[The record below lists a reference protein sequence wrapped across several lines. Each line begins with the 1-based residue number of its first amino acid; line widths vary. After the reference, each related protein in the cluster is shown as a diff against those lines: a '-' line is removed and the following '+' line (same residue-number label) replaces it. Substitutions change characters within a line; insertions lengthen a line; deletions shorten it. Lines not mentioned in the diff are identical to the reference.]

1 MKVIVIMLVGII
13 FILFL
18 FIIKLKADLHHI
30 NRQTHAKLNK
40 ESHFIITND
49 VKMKEM
55 TELCEN
61 LNLMYEKFYQ
71 AQLNELHKEKEFKEM
86 LSSIAHDVRTPLTS
100 VQGYLQMLREKETTK
115 ENESYYQIIQQRID
129 DIRTLLEQFFFYS
142 KLLNNDA
149 SWETKSYSL
158 YESCCQSLAGFYS
171 QFVKANVEPQI
182 HFDDPDYTIETN
194 LDLLQRIFDNLIMN
208 GLLHGKGDI
217 WIRQSGDEL
226 SFTNEIEETCS
237 IDVDRVFERFY
248 KADPSRIHISS
259 GLGLA
264 IVKEIAEYSKI
275 KVRVQLENRLF
286 SVVLDFKD
294 IHQNKSHGI

>member
-1 MKVIVIMLVGII
+1 MKVIVIMLVGIV

-30 NRQTHAKLNK
+30 NQQTNAKLNK

-49 VKMKEM
+49 VKMNEM

-71 AQLNELHKEKEFKEM
+71 AQLNEWHKEREFKEM

-100 VQGYLQMLREKETTK
+100 VQGYLQMLQEKEMSN
-115 ENESYYQIIQQRID
+115 ENEAYYQIIQQRID

-142 KLLNNDA
+142 KLLNKDA
-149 SWETKSYSL
+149 SWETKSYLL

-171 QFVKANVEPQI
+171 QFVKAGVQPQL

-194 LDLLQRIFDNLIMN
+194 SELLHRIFDNLIMN

-217 WIRQSGDEL
+217 FIRQNGDEL
-226 SFTNEIEETCS
+226 SFTNEVEATCP

-264 IVKEIAEYSKI
+264 IVKEIAECSKI
-275 KVRVQLENRLF
+275 KVRVQLENNLF
-286 SVVLDFKD
+286 SVILDFKD
-294 IHQNKSHGI
+294 IHQNKNHGG

>member
-30 NRQTHAKLNK
+30 NQQTNAKLNK

-49 VKMKEM
+49 VKMNEM

-71 AQLNELHKEKEFKEM
+71 AQLNEWHKEREFKEM

-100 VQGYLQMLREKETTK
+100 VQGYLQMLQEKEMSK
-115 ENESYYQIIQQRID
+115 ENEAYYQIIQQRID

-142 KLLNNDA
+142 KLLNKDA
-149 SWETKSYSL
+149 SWETKSYLL

-171 QFVKANVEPQI
+171 QFVNAGVQPQL

-194 LDLLQRIFDNLIMN
+194 SELLQRIFDNFIMN

-217 WIRQSGDEL
+217 FIRQYGDEL
-226 SFTNEIEETCS
+226 SFTNEVEATCP

-264 IVKEIAEYSKI
+264 IVKEIAECSKI
-275 KVRVQLENRLF
+275 KVRVQLENNLF
-286 SVVLDFKD
+286 SVILDFKD
-294 IHQNKSHGI
+294 IHQNKNHGG

>member
-13 FILFL
+13 FILSL
-18 FIIKLKADLHHI
+18 FIIKLKGDLHHI
-30 NRQTHAKLNK
+30 NRQINAKLNK
-40 ESHFIITND
+40 ENHFVITND

-71 AQLNELHKEKEFKEM
+71 AQLNALHKEKEFKEM

-100 VQGYLQMLREKETTK
+100 VQGYLQMLQEKETSK

-149 SWETKSYSL
+149 SWEMQSYSL

-171 QFVKANVEPQI
+171 QFVKAGVEPQL

-194 LDLLQRIFDNLIMN
+194 PDLLQRILDNLIMN

-217 WIRQSGDEL
+217 FIRQNGDEL
-226 SFTNEIEETCS
+226 SFTNEVKTTYP
-237 IDVDRVFERFY
+237 IDADRVFERFY

-264 IVKEIAEYSKI
+264 IVKEIAESSKI
-275 KVRVQLENRLF
+275 NVKVQLENHLF
-286 SVVLDFKD
+286 SVILDFKN
-294 IHQNKSHGI
+294 IHQNKNRGI